1 MSGPWYLYL
10 LECRNGDG
18 RTSYYAGITTDVE
31 RRYNEHA
38 NGTGARYTRAHP
50 PIRLLATRGYP
61 DRSNASKAEAAL
73 KKLARA
79 QKPGF
84 FAQ

>member
-1 MSGPWYLYL
+1 

-31 RRYNEHA
+31 RRYSEHA
-38 NGTGARYTRAHP
+38 NGSGARYTRAHP

-61 DRSNASKAEAAL
+61 DRSNASKAEACL
-73 KKLARA
+73 KKLPRER
-79 QKPGF
+79 KLGF
-84 FAQ
+84 FAS